1 MGSPSFGELFVTFF
15 LGFVIIPLNAV
26 LTILVTFVEFL
37 LKLVGARRS
46 KTLKPS
52 TVLITGASSGLGAEL
67 AERYAKTGVT
77 LYLTGR
83 NVDALKNISSVCV
96 AKGAKVE
103 TKAADL
109 GSQEG
114 RTAFSAWVRERNAN
128 LDLVI
133 ANAGISEST
142 SGVTFDEIEE
152 MSRRMVETNVSGV
165 HATIYPAI
173 EGMRKRGS
181 GQVAIMSSLAGMAP
195 LTGSAA
201 YAASKSFV
209 KTLGESLRWQLL
221 RDGVSVNVITPGF
234 VDTPLTQKNKF
245 KQSGMVSLKDAG
257 KIIVAGL
264 ANDDPVIAFPSSTFI
279 LAYLSSIVS
288 PVVRD
293 FIARNKVF
301 GPGVSYMSKS
311 KRSKEA
317 TSNKSQ

>member
-1 MGSPSFGELFVTFF
+1 MGSPSFSELFTT
-15 LGFVIIPLNAV
+15 LIIGTLVLPLNAL
-26 LTILVTFVEFL
+26 LTIIVTVIELL
-37 LKLVGARRS
+37 LKLVVARS
-46 KTLKPS
+46 KRPLKPS

-67 AERYAKTGVT
+67 AERYAKEGVT

-83 NVDALKNISSVCV
+83 NVDALKTVSAVCTS
-96 AKGAKVE
+96 KGAKVE

-109 GSQEG
+109 GSSEG
-114 RTAFSAWVRERNAN
+114 RLAFSSWVRERNSN

-142 SGVTFDEIEE
+142 SGVAFDEIEE

-209 KTLGESLRWQLL
+209 KTLGESLRLQLL

-264 ANDDPVIAFPSSTFI
+264 ANDEPVIAFPTSTFI

-311 KRSKEA
+311 KKKDASSSSKKE
-317 TSNKSQ
+317 